1 MNPLSML
8 TALAVFAAAGLGS
21 ANASEPYPSRPIT
34 IVVPY
39 PAGGSDIQVRKIQTA
54 LSESLG
60 QPVIVENKP
69 GASGAIA
76 AVSVARAKPDGYPLL
91 HANNGLL
98 ITPIVN
104 KRAGYNLL
112 KDFKPVSTLTTSPM
126 VLLVKSDF
134 PAKNL
139 ADFLHYAREQP
150 NGLRYASSG
159 TASLTRIETARL
171 GDAARIK
178 LQHIPYKGQSNGAL
192 ALRTGEVDILLT
204 PPSADMLSLV
214 EQGTLRALGIASASP
229 GHPIAPSIPT
239 IQSAV
244 PGYVSEAWFGLLAP
258 AGTPDEVIA
267 KLNAALRKVMTDPQ
281 VRSGILISG
290 VVAQTSTPGEFQ
302 ALMSRD
308 AAQLSEAVAK
318 YRIDT
323 E

>member
-98 ITPIVN
+98 ITP
-104 KRAGYNLL
+104 
-112 KDFKPVSTLTTSPM
+112 T
-126 VLLVKSDF
+126 
-134 PAKNL
+134 KNL

>member
-1 MNPLSML
+1 ML
-8 TALAVFAAAGLGS
+8 MKGFVAAAAALLS
-21 ANASEPYPSRPIT
+21 L
-34 IVVPY
+34 
-39 PAGGSDIQVRKIQTA
+39 A
-54 LSESLG
+54 LSASAEEFPSKPIEIVAPYAAGSTDYMIRAIAPKLSEILG
-60 QPVIVENKP
+60 QPVTVVNRE
-69 GASGAIA
+69 GAGGTIGAGF
-76 AVSVARAKPDGYPLL
+76 VARSEPDGYTLL

-159 TASLTRIETARL
+159 TASLTHIETARL

-281 VRSGILISG
+281 VRSGMLISG
-290 VVAQTSTPGEFQ
+290 AVAQTSTPGEFQ